1 MPDSIS
7 VDDKEKREKD
17 IAEWL
22 SLFSQSYRNKYG
34 EDVRYQE
41 GSAELINTWYW
52 ETLEETIRPRMA
64 QNNGTRSK
72 IDRHKIASLLEL
84 IIVHVQPVLASTQ
97 RYSRE
102 QLCARLAYFV
112 ASNLIGNWRP
122 DRIKTLFV
130 SESFHREHLAWLT
143 NSVQSEGFPLFSN
156 AATWYLFELICE
168 ERTMSSPCQGSV

>member
-7 VDDKEKREKD
+7 VDDKGKREQD
-17 IAEWL
+17 ITEWL

-34 EDVRYQE
+34 EDVHFQDE
-41 GSAELINTWYW
+41 SAKLINTWYW
-52 ETLEETIRPRMA
+52 ETLEETVRPRMV
-64 QNNGTRSK
+64 QNNGTQTK

-97 RYSRE
+97 RHSRE

-112 ASNLIGNWRP
+112 AINLIGNWHP

-130 SESFHREHLAWLT
+130 SDSFHREHLAWLT
-143 NSVQSEGFPLFSN
+143 NSTQSEGFPIFSN

-168 ERTMSSPCQGSV
+168 ERTTASLRQGSA